1 MLMVINP
8 AKRVLGHPAYLPQM
22 LQPLA
27 LAEGGERDV
36 VETTVAIVRNLGF
49 DSFMYGASA
58 SPKLD
63 HESRSY
69 VFTTLSRQWVLRY
82 DEQAY
87 IDVDTRITRALD
99 SQLPLIW
106 DYDTER
112 GRDAKFD
119 LFLDDSLAHGVGSGV
134 VCGMHAAGHTRVIF
148 ALSSAA
154 PKINDE
160 RRGEIAGRLGDILLL
175 GACFHEL
182 FMKSVVEKG
191 IPPPSQGAPLSSR
204 EMQCLALAARGQTT
218 QDIAS
223 QLGIAERT
231 VQFHFDGI
239 RSKLGAAN
247 RQEAIAKAVLAGFIQ
262 G

>member
-1 MLMVINP
+1 MLTVVNP
-8 AKRVLGHPAYLPQM
+8 AKRMLGRPAYLPQM

-27 LAEGGERDV
+27 IADGDERDV
-36 VETTVAIVRNLGF
+36 VRSTVAIVRNLGF
-49 DSFMYGASA
+49 DNFMYGASA

-69 VFTTLSRQWVLRY
+69 VFTTLSREWVRRY

-87 IDVDTRITRALD
+87 IDVDTRISRALD
-99 SQLPLIW
+99 SPLPLIW
-106 DYDTER
+106 DYETER
-112 GRDAKFD
+112 GHDTKADA
-119 LFLDDSLAHGVGSGV
+119 FLDDSLAHGVGSGV
-134 VCGMHAAGHTRVIF
+134 VCGMHGAGHTRVIF

-154 PKINDE
+154 PKIDDE
-160 RRGEIAGRLGDILLL
+160 HRGEIVERLGDILLL
-175 GACFHEL
+175 GACFHEI

-204 EMQCLALAARGQTT
+204 EKQCLALAARGQTT

-223 QLGIAERT
+223 QLGIAERK

-247 RQEAIAKAVLAGFIQ
+247 RQEAIAKAVLAGFVK